1 MIVGDCNTYYTGV
14 SLQVAMVNDRIEDV
28 RGEVAGHL
36 VVPIFAKL
44 TNDFVQGSVLELFES
59 TYSRLPSFPYI
70 Q

>member
-1 MIVGDCNTYYTGV
+1 MVVDCNTYYTGV

-36 VVPIFAKL
+36 GPIFAKL
-44 TNDFVQGSVLELFES
+44 TNDFVQGSVLELFEL
-59 TYSRLPSFPYI
+59 TYSSLPSFPYI

>member
-1 MIVGDCNTYYTGV
+1 MIVGDCKTYYTSV

-36 VVPIFAKL
+36 VPIFAKL
-44 TNDFVQGSVLELFES
+44 TNDFVQGSVLELFEL